1 MAGGGLW
8 LVVVCGWW
16 LSEAGGCL
24 WLEVVC
30 GWRWSVAGGGHWY
43 WWLSVS
49 GSKSQRRN
57 LLHYLSISTV
67 ATPPVTSAATVKGKE
82 TLVDL
87 LYSNDGGRVVREDY
101 DRAEHVD
108 KGRKSEKQRDAKVI
122 NCIVSVYVCRDAKI
136 INSIVCV
143 CVCRDAKVIN
153 SIVCVCVCIKTVS
166 Q

>member
-1 MAGGGLW
+1 MGG
-8 LVVVCGWW
+8 V
-16 LSEAGGCL
+16 
-24 WLEVVC
+24 
-30 GWRWSVAGGGHWY
+30 GHWY
-43 WWLSVS
+43 WWLSVA
-49 GSKSQRRN
+49 GGKSQRRD

-122 NCIVSVYVCRDAKI
+122 N
-136 INSIVCV
+136 SIVCV
-143 CVCRDAKVIN
+143 YVCRDAKVIN
-153 SIVCVCVCIKTVS
+153 SIVYVYVCRDAKVINSIVYVDVCRDAKVINSIVYVCIKTVS